1 MNHYF
6 ATAAFFDDNARDIA
20 IFYCLGSMLTH
31 VFEVASDF
39 LETRSW
45 LEDKFAVPFGEPG
58 AGAVQWSLNDD
69 KEFEY
74 SLNDNRLT
82 PSAYDYGC
90 GAFELYPTT
99 NHYQFILLNKANG
112 KQWHVQWGFEKKR
125 KDWSVVFISLRLC

>member
-1 MNHYF
+1 
-6 ATAAFFDDNARDIA
+6 
-20 IFYCLGSMLTH
+20 MLTH

-112 KQWHVQWGFEKKR
+112 KQWHVQWGFEKKGKIGPSYLLVYVYVDLVIR
-125 KDWSVVFISLRLC
+125 IYVALLTS